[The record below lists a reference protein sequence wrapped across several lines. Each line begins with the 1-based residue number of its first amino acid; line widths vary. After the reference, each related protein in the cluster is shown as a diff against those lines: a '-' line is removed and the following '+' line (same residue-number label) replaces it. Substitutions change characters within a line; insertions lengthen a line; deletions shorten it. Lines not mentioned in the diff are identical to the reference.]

1 MKTILIIED
10 NQDVRENTAEILE
23 LANYNVL
30 QAENGK
36 IGVELAQKTKPD
48 LIICDIMMPVLD
60 GYGVI
65 HLLNK
70 SQETASI
77 PFIFLTAKNERMD
90 FRKGMEMGAD
100 DYISK
105 PFDDIELLNAI
116 ESRLKKN
123 EVLKA
128 EFSKNVEGLN
138 KFFDEVRKVDDLK
151 KLSTDRRMKAF
162 KKKETVFS
170 EGGDPTYLYFL
181 GKGKVKLCRS
191 HEYGKELI
199 TTLYK
204 EGDFFGYTALLEGGP
219 YKETAEA
226 MEDCEIYLIP
236 KEDFLSL
243 MYNNMS
249 VMKTFVKML
258 SDNIQE
264 KEQQLV
270 NLAYS
275 TVRKRVA
282 DALMKLRERFDKSD
296 DKNFSI
302 SISREDLANMV
313 GTATESLIRTLS
325 DFKSDN
331 LIEIKGSN
339 ITILDPVKLKKL
351 KA

>member
-10 NQDVRENTAEILE
+10 NNEVRENTAEILE
-23 LANYNVL
+23 LASYKVL

-36 IGVELAQKTKPD
+36 AGVELAQKTKPD

-70 SQETASI
+70 NAETASI
-77 PFIFLTAKNERMD
+77 PFIFLTAKSERLD

-105 PFDDIELLNAI
+105 PFDDIELLNAV

-128 EFSKNVEGLN
+128 EFSKNVASLN
-138 KFFDEVRKVDDLK
+138 KFFDDVQKLDDLK
-151 KLSTDRRMKAF
+151 KLSADRRIKNF
-162 KKKETVFS
+162 KKKEIIFS
-170 EGGDPTYLYFL
+170 EGNLPVYLYFL
-181 GKGKVKLCRS
+181 AKGKVKSYRA

-199 TTLYK
+199 TTLFK
-204 EGDFFGYTALLEGGP
+204 EGEFFGYTALLEGHE
-219 YKETAEA
+219 YSETAEA
-226 MEDCEIYLIP
+226 LEESEIYLIP
-236 KEDFLSL
+236 KEDFFSL

-258 SDNIQE
+258 SDNILE
-264 KEQQLV
+264 KEKQLV

-282 DALMKLRERFDKSD
+282 EALLLLQQRYDTSK

-302 SISREDLANMV
+302 SISREDLANIV

-325 DFKSDN
+325 DFKEEK
-331 LIEIKGSN
+331 LVEIKGSN
-339 ITILDPVKLKKL
+339 ITIVTLEKLKKL